1 MLPLHMCSLFLSS
14 SSSIQTYCA
23 SQSVSQSSV
32 NFLKL
37 IMSALVTISDE
48 ILIFTY
54 CEVGLSILTIVVNLV
69 NFFWIRQTFVKTLVF
84 QIQQI
89 DSIVTSV
96 CQIGFIAI
104 LLSSISDAP
113 NVYICTTASGL
124 VAISILHFLLSNLL
138 IVIGR

>member
-1 MLPLHMCSLFLSS
+1 MLLCTYVLSISLLYN
-14 SSSIQTYCA
+14 TYCA
-23 SQSVSQSSV
+23 SQSSV